1 MSTKVISS
9 RITLTQYQE
18 ILLECDRLELSVAD
32 WIQLQIARSKKWEL
46 AKNEIS
52 AKLRV
57 IKVTAKIFAKSDRV
71 EEKIQNLMTYIHTM
85 L

>member
-1 MSTKVISS
+1 M
-9 RITLTQYQE
+9 
-18 ILLECDRLELSVAD
+18 
-32 WIQLQIARSKKWEL
+32 QIARSKKWEL

-71 EEKIQNLMTYIHTM
+71 EEKIQNLMTGKSGEPDHYIPVRSDH
-85 L
+85 